1 MLQKLTSTYYRW
13 KAIRQLKQ
21 RYAFE
26 QEVNKLME
34 EYDTWKLL
42 QGDLNE
48 EGVARGRA
56 SLSEVQAKIRET
68 DKFRLFLSKVR

>member
-1 MLQKLTSTYYRW
+1 MIKKYISAYYRW
-13 KAIRQLKQ
+13 KAIRQLRS

-48 EGVARGRA
+48 DGVARGRA
-56 SLSEVQAKIRET
+56 SLSEIQAKIRET
-68 DKFRLFLSKVR
+68 DKFKTFLSLQ

>member
-1 MLQKLTSTYYRW
+1 MLHKLISTYYRR
-13 KAIRQLKQ
+13 KAIRQLKT

-48 EGVARGRA
+48 DGVARGRA

-68 DKFRLFLSKVR
+68 DKFRTFLSITQ